1 MNRITR
7 LRQSYM
13 SLLDKYCIQNKVDV
27 QSIKRLLDL
36 EKTKKLMKRN
46 VVIQQNIDKEIENAI
61 GNDNR

>member
-61 GNDNR
+61 ENDNR